1 MICWPAAAIT
11 ARDLSLAYARHKP
24 VLDRVSLV
32 VETGECAGFCGPNG
46 AGKSTFL
53 KACLGLVRPA
63 AGTLEVL
70 GAPATGRHFDRV
82 LTRVGYVPQQRP
94 PGALPLEV
102 REAVAMGRYG
112 IAGLGRRL
120 RAEDRR
126 LVDAAVE
133 RAGLAPIARCAVQ
146 EISGGQYQ
154 RVAIARALAM
164 EPTLLLLDEP
174 TSNLDREGRAE
185 VLDMIRGLAG
195 DGLTLVVVS
204 HDADL
209 LGLCGRLFAFDGGS
223 VRESAALEAAPRA

>member
-1 MICWPAAAIT
+1 MISWPAAAIA
-11 ARDLSLAYARHKP
+11 ARDLSLGYGRHKP
-24 VLDRVSLV
+24 VLERVSLA
-32 VETGECAGFCGPNG
+32 VETGECVGFCGPNG

-53 KACLGLVRPA
+53 KACLGLLRPA
-63 AGTLEVL
+63 AGTLDVL
-70 GAPATGRHFDRV
+70 GAPAAGGHFDRV

-94 PGALPLEV
+94 PGALPLDV

-120 RAEDRR
+120 GAQDRR

-133 RAGLAPIARCAVQ
+133 RAGLALVARCAVQ

-164 EPTLLLLDEP
+164 EPALLLFDEP

-195 DGLTLVVVS
+195 DELTLVVVS

-209 LGLCGRLFAFDGGS
+209 LGLCGRLYAFDAGA
-223 VRESAALEAAPRA
+223 VHETAVLEEASRA